1 MTDNDYLELERFQLS
16 VPGMTERKLNE
27 LADVVNDL
35 VELAKTRNGVKT
47 IRTNLPMLKEPMKK
61 LYELVLDF
69 QPAVEAAE

>member
-47 IRTNLPMLKEPMKK
+47 IRNNLPMLKEPMKK

-69 QPAVEAAE
+69 QPTLIAAE